1 MKAIIPAAG
10 MGTRFLP
17 VTKAIP
23 KEMLP
28 VVDKPIVQYAAEE
41 AAAVGVTDILIIT
54 GRGKRPIE
62 DHFDRSAELEVVLEN
77 GRKDSVLATV
87 RSISDIARF
96 YYVRQPEP
104 RGLGDAV
111 RCGASFTNDQPFYV
125 LLGDIV
131 VPERDILPKMRGV
144 YEATGASVIAVAPV
158 APEMVDRY
166 GVIAGHEVRG
176 NELPDGTWQID
187 ALVEKPPVG
196 SAPSNLAIVGRYL
209 LTPRVMQILAET
221 VPGAG
226 GEIQLTDALVAL
238 LADEPLYAVVV
249 GAEDSFDTGNVMAWL
264 EANIKIALTDE
275 RYADTVRA
283 LMRSLV

>member
-28 VVDKPIVQYAAEE
+28 VVDKPIIQYAAEE

-54 GRGKRPIE
+54 GRGKRAIE
-62 DHFDRSAELEVVLEN
+62 DHFDRSAELENVLYN
-77 GRKDSVLATV
+77 GRKDEILRIV
-87 RSISDIARF
+87 RNVSDISDF
-96 YYVRQPEP
+96 YYIRQKEP

-111 RCGASFTNDQPFYV
+111 RCGSSFTHQEPFWV

-131 VPERDILPKMRGV
+131 VPERNILPKMLEV
-144 YEATGASVIAVAPV
+144 FEATGKSVIAVAPV

-166 GVIAGHEVRG
+166 GVIAGE
-176 NELPDGTWQID
+176 ECTDPSIPAGTWCVN

-196 SAPSNLAIVGRYL
+196 QAPSNLAIVGRYL
-209 LTPRVMQILAET
+209 LTPKVMELLQGT
-221 VPGAG
+221 RPGAG
-226 GEIQLTDALVAL
+226 NEIQLTDALVDL
-238 LADEPLYAVVV
+238 LEHEEIYAVVV
-249 GAEDSFDTGNVMAWL
+249 GAEDSFDTGNVLAWL
-264 EANIKIALTDE
+264 EANIKIALKDE
-275 RYADTVRA
+275 RFGDAVRDM
-283 LMRSLV
+283 LKPLV

>member
-28 VVDKPIVQYAAEE
+28 VVDKPIIQYAAEE

-62 DHFDRSAELEVVLEN
+62 DHFDRSHELEDVL
-77 GRKDSVLATV
+77 GRGGKDGVLNLV
-87 RSISDIARF
+87 KSISDIARF

-111 RCGASFTNDQPFYV
+111 RCGSSFTNDQPFYV

-131 VPERDILPKMRGV
+131 VPDRDVLPKMRAV
-144 YEATGASVIAVAPV
+144 HEATGASVIAVAPV

-166 GVIAGHEVRG
+166 GVISGHEEVG
-176 NELPDGTWQID
+176 EGLPAGAWRVD

-209 LTPRVMQILAET
+209 LTPRVMEILEST
-221 VPGAG
+221 EPGAN
-226 GEIQLTDALVAL
+226 GEIQLTDALVSL
-238 LADEPLYAVVV
+238 LNDEPLYAVVV

-264 EANIKIALTDE
+264 EANLKISLADA
-275 RYADTVRA
+275 RYGDTVRD
-283 LMRSLV
+283 MVRRLV